1 MDRFDR
7 FLARLALWRVK
18 HVTQNKFILYLSL
31 VVGMLS
37 GLAAVILKN
46 TIHIVRHWVLE
57 GSENSDHNFLLLFL
71 PMVGILITVL
81 IVRYL
86 IKDSL
91 SHGVS
96 KILYAIS
103 KSGGFIKPHNTFS
116 NVLAS
121 TFTIAFGGSVGAE
134 APITLNGAAIGSNL
148 GRIFRLNYK
157 AMTLLIG
164 CGAAGAI
171 GGIFQAPIAGV
182 LFTLEVLML
191 DLTTLSIAPLLISSV
206 AGTVVSYF
214 LMGKDAEFSF
224 HLTAPFNIYNIPF
237 YILLGVFGGFVSI
250 YFNWSVM
257 GLEKLYGRLA
267 KPYLKWL
274 IGGTILCL
282 LIFIFPPLYGEGYPT
297 IKALLEND
305 MTGFLTNSWFLH
317 FKNDQLAIIT
327 FLGLL
332 IILKVVATAST
343 NGAGGVGGVFAPS
356 LFMGGVTGYFMAS
369 TVNLFG
375 FHLPVGHFVLTGMAA
390 LMAGIMHAPL
400 TAIFLIAEITN
411 GYALFI
417 PLMITAT
424 ISYLTIKNFQQ
435 HNIYT
440 VRLAEKGELITHHK
454 DKTVLT
460 LMKLNKVIEND
471 FHVIN
476 PKMTLGELVKI
487 ISQSRRNIF
496 PVTNANDKLVGI
508 VLLDDIR
515 EIMFNQSLYHRITV
529 QKIMSLPPAFI
540 EIDENM
546 DAVMKTFEETGAWNL
561 PVVEKGKY
569 LGFVSKSKI
578 FSVYRRVLIDYSDE

>member
-1 MDRFDR
+1 M
-7 FLARLALWRVK
+7 ALWRVR
-18 HVTQNKFILYLSL
+18 HVEQNQFILYLSFFIGL
-31 VVGMLS
+31 FS

-46 TIHIVRHWVLE
+46 TIHTIRYWVVE
-57 GSENSDHNFLLLFL
+57 GSENSDHNFLFLFL
-71 PMVGILITVL
+71 PMLGILITIL
-81 IVRYL
+81 IVKYF

-91 SHGVS
+91 AHGVT

-103 KSGGFIKPHNTFS
+103 KNGGFIKAHNAYS
-116 NVLAS
+116 NIIAS
-121 TFTIAFGGSVGAE
+121 AFTIALGGSVGAE
-134 APITLNGAAIGSNL
+134 APITLSGASIGSNL
-148 GRIFRLNYK
+148 GRLFRLNHK
-157 AMTLLIG
+157 SLTLLIG

-171 GGIFQAPIAGV
+171 GGVFQAPIAGV

-191 DLTTLSIAPLLISSV
+191 DLTTSSIAPLLISSV

-214 LMGKDAEFSF
+214 LLGKDAEFSF
-224 HLTAPFNIYNIPF
+224 HLSNPFNINNIPF
-237 YILLGVFGGFVSI
+237 YAILGIVGGFVSL
-250 YFNWSVM
+250 YFNLSIIK
-257 GLEKLYGRLA
+257 LERLYG
-267 KPYLKWL
+267 KIKNTYTKWL
-274 IGGTILCL
+274 IGGTILSL
-282 LIFIFPPLYGEGYPT
+282 LIFIFPPFYGEGYTT
-297 IKALLEND
+297 IRALLEND

-317 FKNDQLAIIT
+317 FKNDQLAIIF

-332 IILKVVATAST
+332 IVLKVVATAST

-356 LFMGGVTGYFMAS
+356 LFLGGVLGYFVAA
-369 TVNLFG
+369 VINLFG
-375 FHLPVGHFVLTGMAA
+375 FNLPVGHFALTGMAA
-390 LMAGIMHAPL
+390 IMAGVMHAPL

-424 ISYLTIKNFQQ
+424 LSYITIKRFQQ

-440 VRLAEKGELITHHK
+440 YKLALDGELLTHHK
-454 DKTVLT
+454 DQTVLT

-471 FHVIN
+471 FYVIN
-476 PKMTLGELVKI
+476 PRMTLGELVKI

-496 PVTNANDKLVGI
+496 PVTNGQGQLVGI

-515 EIMFNQSLYHRITV
+515 EIMFNQKMYHKITV
-529 QKIMSLPPAFI
+529 RSLMNMPPAMI

-546 DAVMKTFEETGAWNL
+546 DKVMNKFESTGAWNL

-578 FSVYRRVLIDYSDE
+578 FSVYRRVLINYSDE